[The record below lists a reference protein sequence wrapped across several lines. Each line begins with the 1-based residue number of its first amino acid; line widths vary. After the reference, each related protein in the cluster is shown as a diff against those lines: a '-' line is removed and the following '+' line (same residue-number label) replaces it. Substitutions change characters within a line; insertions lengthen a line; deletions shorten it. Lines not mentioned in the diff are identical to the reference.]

1 MERTYVMLKPDCV
14 KRNLIGEVIARIE
27 RRGYKITAMKM
38 FVMSEELLREH
49 YCHIADKPFFPE
61 TISYMTSGPV
71 VALIVEGQ
79 NVVEGVR
86 LLMGPTKFGVAQPG
100 SIRGDYATDTG
111 YNLIHGS
118 DSAESAEIEIKRFFG
133 DKF

>member
-38 FVMSEELLREH
+38 FVMSEEILREH
-49 YCHIADKPFFPE
+49 YAHIADKPFFPE
-61 TISYMTSGPV
+61 TIEYMTSGPV
-71 VALIVEGQ
+71 VAMVVEGQ

-111 YNLIHGS
+111 FNLIHGS

-133 DKF
+133 A